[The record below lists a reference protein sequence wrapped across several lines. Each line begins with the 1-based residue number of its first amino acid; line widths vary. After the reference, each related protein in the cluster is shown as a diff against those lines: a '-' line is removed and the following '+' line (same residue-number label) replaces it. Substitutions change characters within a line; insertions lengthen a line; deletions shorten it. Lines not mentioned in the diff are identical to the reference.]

1 MANKKIKGITIEIG
15 ADTLGLD
22 KALREVES
30 GSKKAASELREVN
43 TTIKKAGDSAV
54 LWKQKQDLLTT
65 ALEESKKKLELLE
78 TAQDQVKKQLES
90 GAINGDQYRAFEREV
105 EYARSAVEKYETELK
120 DANEKVKEFGTESDN
135 TAEDVKDLGN
145 EAEGAANGGINTMTV
160 ALGNLVA
167 DGLEFAAGKM
177 KDFTKDV
184 VTTGASF
191 EAAMSEVGAISSAS
205 AEDMALLTDKA
216 EQMGATTKFT
226 AAESAEAFKYMA
238 MAGWKPVEMLSGIEG
253 VLSLAA
259 ASGESLG
266 TTSDIVTDAMTAF
279 GLSADNA
286 GHFADVLAAASSNAN
301 TNVGMMGE
309 TFKYV
314 APVAGALKYSIEDTA
329 EAIGLMANNG
339 IKSSQAGTSLRSIIT
354 RLSTDAG
361 ASSNKLGALGTLT
374 EELGVQFYNA
384 DGSARAF
391 GDVLADTREKWKD
404 LNDEEQTSYAKRI
417 AGQEAISGWLALMN
431 AAPADVEKLSGAIR
445 DCNGAATDMS
455 TVMIDNL
462 QGDMTIFESAMDGM
476 KISLAKEMTPALR
489 ETVQYATKNI
499 PKVEK
504 ALSGVFK
511 TGMTGINFVVKH
523 LPEIGSAIKT
533 LTPVVTGSLSAIA
546 AYKTFS
552 KVEKGIDKVKKLNG
566 AIKAGDGVM
575 KALNATM
582 GLSPVGAVAIG
593 VGALTTAVVALKL
606 AHKDEETELD
616 RINKAYEEEKEKLDD
631 ARQAMNDMKNTF
643 DDRAV
648 SISNETQRTKDLWNE
663 LDKLTDSTGRVQDK
677 DKEHA
682 QYILGELNEA
692 LGTEYELT
700 GNQIKG
706 YQELADQIDEVIAKK
721 EAEQLIDSYSADSGE
736 MRKRYLEAQ
745 EEYYNYIKESDAAKV
760 EQAKIAADIFK
771 NTGYNLKQMSIGE
784 VKEKLELTGADISLS
799 YPIYDKLEEYENAMQ
814 KQMNNDDLAAT
825 AKRNYEEASV
835 YLDRLKRAQEAMYSG
850 DYNKVATELYAGVNR
865 NMSTL
870 RNYAEHEQ
878 YELQQAYKEEMNR
891 LLSDLSLAFKSGSQR
906 GVDEVM
912 ASLEQTTELA
922 KKAGINSS
930 DEFVDE
936 FSAIVNEMLNK
947 GFDIS
952 ELTRWGKNSGISLAD
967 VFHGDFKK
975 LVQSQLDKGFDVQDL
990 ILWGAKSG
998 LLTADNYDAEFER
1011 TIQEALK
1018 NFYPDIS
1025 GLMEWAK
1032 ESGIAVGELFGE
1044 HFEAYV
1050 NQYRYATND
1059 LIPHNI
1065 NSAADERY
1073 YDSGRGDYKLGR
1085 QGIPKHATGGF
1096 IGIGERGIVA
1106 EAGPELLEIMN
1117 GGIKV
1122 TPLSRTAKNTPVSE
1136 TGAGSN
1142 IVSINNYIDAKI
1154 TSRYDIRRLAE
1165 DLATEENLML
1175 SAKGLK

>member
-167 DGLEFAAGKM
+167 DGIELAAGKM

-191 EAAMSEVGAISSAS
+191 EAAMSEVGAISGAS

-279 GLSADNA
+279 GLSADQA

-309 TFKYV
+309 TFKYA
-314 APVAGALKYSIEDTA
+314 APVAGALRYSIEDTA
-329 EAIGLMANNG
+329 EAIGIMANSG
-339 IKSSQAGTSLRSIIT
+339 IKASQAGTALRSIIT

-361 ASSNKLGALGTLT
+361 ASSTQLGALGLLT
-374 EELGVQFYNA
+374 HHLGVEFYNT
-384 DGSARAF
+384 DGSARAL
-391 GDVLADTREKWKD
+391 GDVLADTREKWKT
-404 LNDEEQTSYAKRI
+404 LNDEDQTFYAKKI
-417 AGQEAISGWLALMN
+417 AGQNAISGWLALMN

-499 PKVEK
+499 PKVESV
-504 ALSGVFK
+504 LSGVFK

-523 LPEIGSAIKT
+523 LPEIGRGIK
-533 LTPVVTGSLSAIA
+533 VTMPI
-546 AYKTFS
+546 
-552 KVEKGIDKVKKLNG
+552 IQ
-566 AIKAGDGVM
+566 
-575 KALNATM
+575 
-582 GLSPVGAVAIG
+582 GAVATLVGYKLYDKTSKFITLITSMTG
-593 VGALTTAVVALKL
+593 PQGALVAVAGAIALVSSAVQLFTEDQKKEIDIAEEVAEKYKSEHDAVEKL
-606 AHKDEETELD
+606 NDSMNAMKDDFGKRAGEIENESQRTEALWRELD
-616 RINKAYEEEKEKLDD
+616 
-631 ARQAMNDMKNTF
+631 Q
-643 DDRAV
+643 
-648 SISNETQRTKDLWNE
+648 
-663 LDKLTDSTGRVQDK
+663 LTDSTGKVKDADK
-677 DKEHA
+677 KRAE
-682 QYILGELNEA
+682 YILGELNEA
-692 LGTEYELT
+692 LGTEYTMT
-700 GNQIKG
+700 GNQINQYKAM
-706 YQELADQIDEVIAKK
+706 EDEIDK
-721 EAEQLIDSYSADSGE
+721 LIDKKRAAALLDKAIEQSAEYATATNESWQAYRDAGN
-736 MRKRYLEAQ
+736 RLE
-745 EEYYNYIKESDAAKV
+745 KAKV
-760 EQAKIAADIFK
+760 EASSLFSLLKREGIVKGNDVLSAGWLQDQINQEGIFYSSDTTKDTEIK
-771 NTGYNLKQMSIGE
+771 NTIENYLRALAEINENQKVMDENIEAFKQAEEFNRRLSEAEKAFSNENYSAVSDILFTQEDRDKYTLKYESDLKKRNEAFQNLISKSKQDFNLAMETMSQE
-784 VKEKLELTGADISLS
+784 AL
-799 YPIYDKLEEYENAMQ
+799 DKAFKALEETVDAGS
-814 KQMNNDDLAAT
+814 KSGIDAG
-825 AKRNYEEASV
+825 KKFSV
-835 YLDRLKRAQEAMYSG
+835 NFSDYIQEAI
-850 DYNKVATELYAGVNR
+850 D
-865 NMSTL
+865 
-870 RNYAEHEQ
+870 
-878 YELQQAYKEEMNR
+878 
-891 LLSDLSLAFKSGSQR
+891 
-906 GVDEVM
+906 
-912 ASLEQTTELA
+912 
-922 KKAGINSS
+922 
-930 DEFVDE
+930 
-936 FSAIVNEMLNK
+936 K

-952 ELTRWGKNSGISLAD
+952 ELTRWGKNSGINIAD
-967 VFHGDFKK
+967 VFQGDFKK

-998 LLTADNYDAEFER
+998 LLTADNYDAEFEK

-1050 NQYRYATND
+1050 NQYRYAAND

-1073 YDSGRGDYKLGR
+1073 YNSGSGDYKLGL

>member
-167 DGLEFAAGKM
+167 DGIELAAGKM

-216 EQMGATTKFT
+216 EQMGASTKFT

-238 MAGWKPVEMLSGIEG
+238 MAGWKTEDMLSGIDG

-279 GLSADNA
+279 GLSADQA
-286 GHFADVLAAASSNAN
+286 GHFADVLAASASNAN

-309 TFKYV
+309 TFKYA

-329 EAIGLMANNG
+329 EAIGLMANSG
-339 IKSSQAGTSLRSIIT
+339 IKATMAGTALRSIIT
-354 RLSTDAG
+354 RLSTNAG
-361 ASSNKLGALGTLT
+361 ATKTSLGALDILVGQ
-374 EELGVQFYNA
+374 LGVEFYNA
-384 DGSARAF
+384 DGSARDF
-391 GDVLADTREKWKD
+391 GEVLAETREKWKD
-404 LNDEEQTSYAKRI
+404 LNDEEQTSYAKKI
-417 AGQEAISGWLALMN
+417 AGTNAISGWLALMN

-499 PKVEK
+499 PKVESV
-504 ALSGVFK
+504 LSGVFK

-552 KVEKGIDKVKKLNG
+552 KVEKGISAVKKLNDS
-566 AIKAGDGVM
+566 IKAGNSVM
-575 KALNATM
+575 KALNITM
-582 GLSPVGAVAIG
+582 GLSPLGAVAIG
-593 VGALTTAVVALKL
+593 VGTLTAAVVALKL
-606 AHKDEETELD
+606 AHEDEETELD

-952 ELTRWGKNSGISLAD
+952 ELTRWGKNSGINIAD
-967 VFHGDFKK
+967 VFQGDFKK

-998 LLTADNYDAEFER
+998 LLTGDSYDAEFER

-1050 NQYRYATND
+1050 NQYRYAAND

-1065 NSAADERY
+1065 NSDADARY
-1073 YDSGRGDYKLGR
+1073 YNSGAYDLGL

>member
-105 EYARSAVEKYETELK
+105 EYARSAVEKYESELK

-145 EAEGAANGGINTMTV
+145 EAEGAANGGINTMTI

-167 DGLEFAAGKM
+167 DGLELAAGKM

-279 GLSADNA
+279 GLSADQA

-309 TFKYV
+309 TFRYA
-314 APVAGALKYSIEDTA
+314 APVAGALRYSIEDTA
-329 EAIGLMANNG
+329 EAIGIMANSG
-339 IKSSQAGTSLRSIIT
+339 IKASQAGTALRSIIT

-361 ASSNKLGALGTLT
+361 ASSTQLGALGLLT
-374 EELGVQFYNA
+374 HHLGVEFYNT
-384 DGSARAF
+384 DGSARAL
-391 GDVLADTREKWKD
+391 GDVLADTREKWKT
-404 LNDEEQTSYAKRI
+404 LNDEDQTFYAKKI
-417 AGQEAISGWLALMN
+417 AGQNAISGWLALMN

-499 PKVEK
+499 PKVESV
-504 ALSGVFK
+504 LSGVFK
-511 TGMTGINFVVKH
+511 TGMTGVNFVVKH
-523 LPEIGSAIKT
+523 LPEIGRGIK
-533 LTPVVTGSLSAIA
+533 VTMPI
-546 AYKTFS
+546 
-552 KVEKGIDKVKKLNG
+552 IQ
-566 AIKAGDGVM
+566 
-575 KALNATM
+575 
-582 GLSPVGAVAIG
+582 GAVATLVGYKLYDKTSKFITLMTSMTG
-593 VGALTTAVVALKL
+593 PQGALVGTAAAIALVSGAVQLLTENQKNEIDIAEEVAEKYKSEYDGVEKL
-606 AHKDEETELD
+606 NDSMNAMKDDFGKRAGEIENESQRTEELWKELD
-616 RINKAYEEEKEKLDD
+616 
-631 ARQAMNDMKNTF
+631 Q
-643 DDRAV
+643 
-648 SISNETQRTKDLWNE
+648 
-663 LDKLTDSTGRVQDK
+663 LTDSTGKVKDADK
-677 DKEHA
+677 KRAE
-682 QYILGELNEA
+682 YILGELNEA
-692 LGTEYELT
+692 LGTEYTMT
-700 GNQIKG
+700 GNQINRYKAMEEEIDKLIDKKKAAALLDTATEQSAEYAAATNESWQAYREAG
-706 YQELADQIDEVIAKK
+706 VRYDNAVSDIQNMTDAFKILTGGNSWKDYGIDINKASASDVSQVIDIAWAAMRSDDSDLYKKFIELGKK
-721 EAEQLIDSYSADSGE
+721 ASEAVAERDNNAEIMTKNLEAFKQAEEFNRRLNEAEKAFSNENYSAVSDI
-736 MRKRYLEAQ
+736 LFTQ
-745 EEYYNYIKESDAAKV
+745 EDRDKYTLQYESDLKKRNEAFQNLISKSKQDFNLAMETMSQEALDK
-760 EQAKIAADIFK
+760 AFK
-771 NTGYNLKQMSIGE
+771 
-784 VKEKLELTGADISLS
+784 A
-799 YPIYDKLEEYENAMQ
+799 LEETV
-814 KQMNNDDLAAT
+814 D
-825 AKRNYEEASV
+825 
-835 YLDRLKRAQEAMYSG
+835 
-850 DYNKVATELYAGVNR
+850 AG
-865 NMSTL
+865 S
-870 RNYAEHEQ
+870 
-878 YELQQAYKEEMNR
+878 
-891 LLSDLSLAFKSGSQR
+891 KSGIDA
-906 GVDEVM
+906 G
-912 ASLEQTTELA
+912 
-922 KKAGINSS
+922 KKFSVNFS
-930 DEFVDE
+930 DYIQK
-936 FSAIVNEMLNK
+936 AIDK

-952 ELTRWGKNSGISLAD
+952 ELTRWGKNSGINIAD
-967 VFHGDFKK
+967 VFQGDFKK

-998 LLTADNYDAEFER
+998 LITGDSYDAEFER
-1011 TIQEALK
+1011 TIQEALS

-1050 NQYRYATND
+1050 NQYRYAAND

-1065 NSAADERY
+1065 SSAADARY
-1073 YDSGRGDYKLGR
+1073 YNSGAYDLGL